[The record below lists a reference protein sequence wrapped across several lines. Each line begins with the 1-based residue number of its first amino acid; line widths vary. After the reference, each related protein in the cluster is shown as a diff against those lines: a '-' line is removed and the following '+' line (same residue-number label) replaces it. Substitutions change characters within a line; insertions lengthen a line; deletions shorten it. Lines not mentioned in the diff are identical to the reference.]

1 MTALTLDFLAG
12 LAHELRTPLGAIG
25 GYAELLELGV
35 HGPVNK
41 PQSDGLRRIR
51 ANQQII
57 IALID
62 AFMAYA
68 DTVAGNVERSREPNC
83 ASAVLA
89 DVMDEMRED
98 MQRRAITTVVCRE
111 MASTEAVGNEGSDW
125 VYANPVQLRML
136 FRELLMD
143 ALGSM
148 QDGGTVRIE
157 LGEDEQHRLLLHVRS
172 SGDPIALSAV
182 DAVFRPFDREA
193 KENRA
198 TAARDALSLPHA
210 CALARAMGGDLTAV
224 PETAE
229 RVLLLSLP
237 SMSGN
242 DSAGR

>member
-35 HGPVNK
+35 HGPVNS
-41 PQSDGLRRIR
+41 PQSDALRRIR
-51 ANQQII
+51 ANQQLMV
-57 IALID
+57 ALLD

-68 DTVAGNVERSREPNC
+68 DTVAEDVERPREPNC
-83 ASAVLA
+83 ASAVLD
-89 DVMDEMRED
+89 DVIDEMRDD
-98 MQRRAITTVVCRE
+98 MQRRAITIVVCRE

-125 VYANPVQLRML
+125 VYANAVQLRTL

-148 QDGGTVRIE
+148 HNGGTVRIE
-157 LGEDEQHRLLLHVRS
+157 LGVDEKHRLLLHMRS
-172 SGDPIALSAV
+172 SGGAIALSAV

-193 KENRA
+193 REYRA

-210 CALARAMGGDLTAV
+210 FALARAMGGDLTAV

-237 SMSGN
+237 RMSGN
-242 DSAGR
+242 DSADR